1 MAGLLPSTLGK
12 LVVGPASLHLDLSL
26 SMWAADGLLAIF
38 FFTVGLELKMEV
50 VTGNLRNIRESA
62 VPVLAAVG
70 GMIGPALIY
79 VAVIVAF
86 NDTTAL
92 HGWAIPTATDIAF
105 ALAVL
110 AVFGRGLPRALR
122 TFLLALAVVDDLLG
136 ITVIATFY
144 TEEVDLPMLVGSL
157 VVIGLF
163 GLVARGRFCYWW
175 VLVPLAIL
183 AWILMHGS
191 GVHPTVA
198 GVLLGFSVPARPV
211 RGEQSVRAHRMNND
225 IAPISSGFVL
235 PVFAF
240 FSAGVDIMDG
250 EGPVELITQPVVL
263 AIILGLVIGKFI
275 GVLGTTY
282 LVTKITPLRLPD
294 AIGTRDLLPVGL
306 LTGIGF
312 TVSLLIAELS
322 FHDGEHTAGAKL
334 AILIGTALAAILAAF
349 ALRWDARRARTN
361 DMNADGIPDKDTTPI
376 GPRPHDLNEQSG
388 DRPVTH
394 DAEDTA
400 PEGR

>member
-1 MAGLLPSTLGK
+1 
-12 LVVGPASLHLDLSL
+12 
-26 SMWAADGLLAIF
+26 
-38 FFTVGLELKMEV
+38 
-50 VTGNLRNIRESA
+50 
-62 VPVLAAVG
+62 
-70 GMIGPALIY
+70 
-79 VAVIVAF
+79 
-86 NDTTAL
+86 
-92 HGWAIPTATDIAF
+92 
-105 ALAVL
+105 
-110 AVFGRGLPRALR
+110 
-122 TFLLALAVVDDLLG
+122 
-136 ITVIATFY
+136 
-144 TEEVDLPMLVGSL
+144 
-157 VVIGLF
+157 
-163 GLVARGRFCYWW
+163 
-175 VLVPLAIL
+175 
-183 AWILMHGS
+183 
-191 GVHPTVA
+191 
-198 GVLLGFSVPARPV
+198 
-211 RGEQSVRAHRMNND
+211 MNND